1 MPNNQKQYLWWQDG
15 IIYQVYPRSFQDSN
29 GDGIGD
35 LKGIISRLDYLKALG
50 VKAVWLSP
58 IYPSPMADFGY
69 DISDYTGIWPTF
81 GSMADFDELLQQVH
95 NAGMKLILDLVP
107 NHSSDEHPW
116 FKESRSSR
124 DNPRRDWY
132 IWKDAKPDGS
142 PPNNWLSVFGGSA
155 WEWDEKTKQYYYHAF
170 LVKQPDLN
178 WRNPEVEEAMHD
190 IMRFWLDKGVDGF
203 RVDAMWHMVKD
214 LQWRDN
220 PKNPD
225 YKEYMGTYEQLLPVY
240 STDQP
245 EMHDIVA
252 RMRQVLDEYQGSAD
266 NQGVDNSR
274 LMIAEIYL
282 PVHRLVAY
290 YGTHVKEAHLP
301 FNFMLISLPWDSRQ
315 IAAAI
320 DEYEGALPDGDWP
333 NWVIGNHDQPR
344 ITSRVGGQQS
354 RIAAMLLLTLRGTPT
369 VYYGDEIGMR
379 DVPIPPEEVRDPQG
393 LNMPGKNLSRD
404 PERTPMQWDSSPNA
418 GFTKGEPWLRI
429 DRSFIRRNVKTQLG
443 DYHSPLSLYKKLM
456 VLRGQEPSL
465 NVGAYRPVYSDHQLI
480 AYIRQAEGQPA
491 FLIVLNLTHR
501 PGYFTPL
508 TIRFTGVVL
517 IDTLPEQE
525 QVSVKDTID
534 LFGDEG
540 MVVKLDY
547 WESVSSNPAAGSVS
561 ALPPNAPH
569 ELPAMP

>member
-1 MPNNQKQYLWWQDG
+1 MQDNNQKQYPWLWWQDG
-15 IIYQVYPRSFQDSN
+15 IIYQVYPRSFQDTN

-35 LKGIISRLDYLKALG
+35 LRGVIERLDYLKWLG
-50 VKAVWLSP
+50 VRAIWISP

-69 DISDYTGIWPTF
+69 DISDYEGIWPAF
-81 GSMADFDELLQQVH
+81 GTMADFDELLARVH
-95 NAGMKLILDLVP
+95 AAGMKLILDLVP

-116 FKESRSSR
+116 FLESRSSR
-124 DNPRRDWY
+124 DNPKRDWY

-155 WEWDEKTKQYYYHAF
+155 WQWDDKTQQYYYHAF

-178 WRNPEVEEAMHD
+178 WRNPEVEQAMLGV
-190 IMRFWLDKGVDGF
+190 MRFWLDKGVDGF

-225 YKEYMGTYEQLLPVY
+225 YMEWMGTYEQLLPVY

-245 EMHDIVA
+245 EMHGIVA
-252 RMRQVLDEYQGSAD
+252 AMRKVLDEYDQ
-266 NQGVDNSR
+266 R

-282 PVHRLVAY
+282 PVHKLVTY
-290 YGTHVKEAHLP
+290 YGAHDKAEAHLP
-301 FNFMLISLPWDSRQ
+301 FNFMLISLDWDARK

-320 DEYEGALPDGDWP
+320 DEYEGALPEGDWP

-344 ITSRVGGQQS
+344 ITSRVGTGQAKV
-354 RIAAMLLLTLRGTPT
+354 AALLLLTLRGTPT
-369 VYYGDEIGMR
+369 MYYGDELGMR
-379 DVPIPPEEVRDPQG
+379 DVPIPPNEVRDPQG

-404 PERTPMQWDSSPNA
+404 PERTPMQWDDSFNA
-418 GFTKGEPWLRI
+418 GFTKGEPWLRL
-429 DRSFIRRNVKTQLG
+429 DRGFRRINVCTQKRDGHSFLALYSKLIR
-443 DYHSPLSLYKKLM
+443 
-456 VLRGQEPSL
+456 LRQEEPSL
-465 NVGAYRPVYSDHQLI
+465 MTGAYRPVYSDPQLI
-480 AYIRQAEGQPA
+480 AYLRQTEGQPA
-491 FLIVLNLTHR
+491 FLVVLNLTHR
-501 PGYFTPL
+501 PCYFTPS
-508 TIRFTGVVL
+508 TIRFTGVIF

-540 MVVKLDY
+540 MVVKLDD
-547 WESVSSNPAAGSVS
+547 WQSVSSTPAHKLS
-561 ALPPNAPH
+561 AITPAH